1 LSTPVLIDE
10 AGESRT
16 VAAARFPLEVG
27 GAEAD
32 IRLPGVD
39 EARPQAF
46 LGYENGEIFIQPAP
60 GSQPVVCNGTALE
73 ASQWLRHNDRVRI
86 GHSEIVFVR
95 DEDRIRLVIRHL
107 PRDED
112 TEAPLLVAPPR
123 PETPRAAEPVATVR
137 PADFTPGTLKPSTKS
152 RWAPRPITLV
162 FWGVLATLVVVAWF
176 MFTARS
182 VQIEIEPT
190 PDTMELEGG
199 LFKLDV
205 SGRYFLRPGTYTLIA
220 EAAGY
225 RRLEAPFEVSRDPRQ
240 TFRFSLEKL
249 PGFLDVETD
258 PAAGATVTIDGETIG
273 KTPLEPI
280 ELAPGEHTILIRAA
294 RHLDFTTTV
303 TIEGG
308 GATQTLAAELSP
320 LWAPVTFDSRPAGAV
335 VRVDGDEVG
344 TTPVTVDVG
353 AGTRGVEMA
362 LAGYK
367 PFRRSLEVV
376 ADEPQTVP
384 LVTLV
389 PADGKLVL
397 TSDPDGATV
406 TVDDEYRGQTPLD
419 LVLAPGRQYEIGIAK
434 AGYGSTDESVTVRSG
449 ETRELRLTLEPQ
461 YGEIEIRGEPSAA
474 EILIDGEPRGPVNQT
489 LRLIATPVE
498 IEIRKEGYESYRQT
512 VTPRPGFPQSIRVS
526 LKTPA
531 QVKAAATPRVIRGP
545 QGQELRLIDPGRFR
559 MGASRREPG
568 RRANETLREVELT
581 RPFYL
586 ATQEV
591 SNRDFRQFK
600 TVHESGIVGNYSLDL
615 DHHPVVNVSWEAA
628 ARYCNWLSEQESLP
642 PAYVMQA
649 GKLVGA
655 NPMATGYRLPTE
667 AEWAW
672 VARYAGGRSGLK
684 YAWGETLPI
693 AAGSGNYADASAGSV
708 VPGTLAGYNDGFPTT
723 APVDSFEP
731 NAVGILNLGGNVAE
745 WVHDLYTIYPSS
757 SSQLQQDPM
766 GAEEGGLWVIRGSG
780 WMDGTITELR
790 LSYRDYGNKPRPD
803 VGFRVARYAE

>member
-1 LSTPVLIDE
+1 MSPSVLVDE
-10 AGESRT
+10 AGERRP
-16 VAAARFPLEVG
+16 VEAGRFPLGIG

-39 EARPQAF
+39 DTRPQAF

-73 ASQWLRHNDRVRI
+73 ASQWLHHNDRVRI
-86 GHSEIVFVR
+86 GHTEIVLVR

-107 PRDED
+107 DPED
-112 TEAPLLVAPPR
+112 TTEPPLLVAPPR
-123 PETPRAAEPVATVR
+123 PESTRVAEPLATVR
-137 PADFTPGTLKPSTKS
+137 PAEFTPGTLEPSAKR
-152 RWAPRPITLV
+152 RWALRPATLV
-162 FWGVLATLVVVAWF
+162 FWGVLATLGVVAWF

-182 VQIEIEPT
+182 VQIQIEPT
-190 PDTMELEGG
+190 PEIVEIEGG
-199 LFKLDV
+199 LFKLEV
-205 SGRYFLRPGTYTLIA
+205 SGRYLLPSGTYTLVA
-220 EAAGY
+220 EEPGY

-240 TFRFSLEKL
+240 TFQFSLERL
-249 PGFLDVETD
+249 PGFLSLVTD
-258 PAAGATVTIDGETIG
+258 PAVGATVVIDSEEIG
-273 KTPLEPI
+273 KTPLEPL
-280 ELAPGEHTILIRAA
+280 ELAPGEHAVLIRAA
-294 RHLDFTTTV
+294 RHLDFTATV

-308 GATQTLAAELSP
+308 GATQTLAAALSP

-335 VRVDGDEVG
+335 VRVDGDQVG

-353 AGTRGVEMA
+353 AGTRAVEVA

-376 ADEPQTVP
+376 ADQPQTLP
-384 LVTLV
+384 LVALE
-389 PADGKLVL
+389 PADGMLAL

-419 LVLAPGRQYEIGIAK
+419 LVLAPGRQYEIGVAK
-434 AGYGSTDESVTVRSG
+434 AGYGSADESVSVRSG

-461 YGEIEIRGEPSAA
+461 YGEIEIQGEPGDA
-474 EILIDGEPRGPVNQT
+474 EIYVDGELRGPVNQT

-498 IEIRKEGYESYRQT
+498 IEIRKEGHESHRQT
-512 VTPRPGFPQSIRVS
+512 VTPRPGFPQSIRVA

-531 QVKAAATPRVIRGP
+531 QVKAEATLRVIRGP
-545 QGQELRLIDPGRFR
+545 QGQELRLIEPGRFR

-600 TVHESGIVGNYSLDL
+600 SAHQSGSIGAYTLEL
-615 DHHPVVNVSWEAA
+615 DHHPVVNVTWEEA

-649 GKLVGA
+649 GRLVGA
-655 NPMATGYRLPTE
+655 KPMATGYRLPT
-667 AEWAW
+667 
-672 VARYAGGRSGLK
+672 
-684 YAWGETLPI
+684 
-693 AAGSGNYADASAGSV
+693 
-708 VPGTLAGYNDGFPTT
+708 
-723 APVDSFEP
+723 
-731 NAVGILNLGGNVAE
+731 
-745 WVHDLYTIYPSS
+745 
-757 SSQLQQDPM
+757 
-766 GAEEGGLWVIRGSG
+766 
-780 WMDGTITELR
+780 
-790 LSYRDYGNKPRPD
+790 
-803 VGFRVARYAE
+803 

>member
-1 LSTPVLIDE
+1 MSPSVLVDE
-10 AGESRT
+10 AGERRP
-16 VAAARFPLEVG
+16 VEAGRFPLGIG

-39 EARPQAF
+39 DTRPQAF

-73 ASQWLRHNDRVRI
+73 ASQWLHHNDRVRI
-86 GHSEIVFVR
+86 GHTEIVLVR

-107 PRDED
+107 DPED
-112 TEAPLLVAPPR
+112 TTEPPLLVAPPR
-123 PETPRAAEPVATVR
+123 PESTRVAEPLATVR
-137 PADFTPGTLKPSTKS
+137 PAEFTPGTLEPSAKR
-152 RWAPRPITLV
+152 RWALRPATLV
-162 FWGVLATLVVVAWF
+162 FWGVLATLGVVAWF

-182 VQIEIEPT
+182 VQIQIEPT
-190 PDTMELEGG
+190 PEIVEIEGG
-199 LFKLDV
+199 LFKLEV
-205 SGRYFLRPGTYTLIA
+205 SGRYLLPSGTYTLVA
-220 EAAGY
+220 EEPGY

-240 TFRFSLEKL
+240 TFQFSLERL
-249 PGFLDVETD
+249 PGFLSLVTD
-258 PAAGATVTIDGETIG
+258 PAVGATVVIDSEEIG
-273 KTPLEPI
+273 KTPLEPL
-280 ELAPGEHTILIRAA
+280 ELAPGEHAVLIRAA
-294 RHLDFTTTV
+294 RHLDFTATV

-308 GATQTLAAELSP
+308 GATQTLAAALSP

-335 VRVDGDEVG
+335 VRVDGDQVG

-353 AGTRGVEMA
+353 AGTRAVEVA

-376 ADEPQTVP
+376 ADQPQTLP
-384 LVTLV
+384 LVALE
-389 PADGKLVL
+389 PADGMLAL

-419 LVLAPGRQYEIGIAK
+419 LVLAPGRQYEIGVAK
-434 AGYGSTDESVTVRSG
+434 AGYGSADESVSVRSG

-461 YGEIEIRGEPSAA
+461 YGEIEIQGEPGDA
-474 EILIDGEPRGPVNQT
+474 EIYVDGELRGPVNQT

-498 IEIRKEGYESYRQT
+498 IEIRKEGHESHRQT
-512 VTPRPGFPQSIRVS
+512 VTPRPGFPQSIRVA

-531 QVKAAATPRVIRGP
+531 QVKAEATLRVIRGP
-545 QGQELRLIDPGRFR
+545 QGQELRLIEPGRFR

-600 TVHESGIVGNYSLDL
+600 SAHQSGSIGAYTLEL
-615 DHHPVVNVSWEAA
+615 DHHPVVNVTWEEA

-649 GKLVGA
+649 GRLVGA
-655 NPMATGYRLPTE
+655 KPMATGYRLPTE
-667 AEWAW
+667 AEWTWA
-672 VARYAGGRSGLK
+672 ARFAGGRSGLK
-684 YAWGETLPI
+684 YPWGEALPI
-693 AAGSGNYADASAGSV
+693 VAGSGNFGDAAAGSV
-708 VPGTLAGYNDGFPTT
+708 VPGTLGGYNDGFPTT
-723 APVDSFEP
+723 SPVDSFEP

-745 WVHDLYTIYPSS
+745 WVHDIYTIYPTASS
-757 SSQLQQDPM
+757 PLQRDPM
-766 GAEEGGLWVIRGSG
+766 GPEEGELYVIRGSS

-790 LSYRDYGNKPRPD
+790 LSYRDYGNRPRPD
-803 VGFRVARYAE
+803 VGFRIARYAE

>member
-1 LSTPVLIDE
+1 MSTSVLIDE
-10 AGESRT
+10 AGDRRPVEASQ
-16 VAAARFPLEVG
+16 FPLELG
-27 GAEAD
+27 GAAAD

-39 EARPQAF
+39 DSRPQAF
-46 LGYENGEIFIQPAP
+46 LGYEQGEIFIQPAP
-60 GSQPVVCNGTALE
+60 GSQPVVCNGTALK

-86 GHSEIVFVR
+86 GHTEIVFVR
-95 DEDRIRLVIRHL
+95 DEDRARLVIHHL
-107 PRDED
+107 DQDED
-112 TEAPLLVAPPR
+112 TEAPLLIAPPR
-123 PETPRAAEPVATVR
+123 PETERVAEPLATVR
-137 PADFTPGTLKPSTKS
+137 PAEFTPGTLERSAKR
-152 RWAPRPITLV
+152 RWAMRPVTLV
-162 FWGVLATLVVVAWF
+162 FWGVLATLGVVAWF

-190 PDTMELEGG
+190 PEIVEIEGG
-199 LFKLDV
+199 LFKLEV
-205 SGRYFLRPGTYTLIA
+205 SGRYLLRSGTYTLVA

-240 TFRFSLEKL
+240 TFQFSLERL
-249 PGFLDVETD
+249 PGFLDLATD
-258 PAAGATVTIDGETIG
+258 PATGATVTIDGEAVG
-273 KTPLEPI
+273 KTPLEPL
-280 ELAPGEHTILIRAA
+280 ELAPGEHTVLIRAA

-308 GATQTLAAELSP
+308 GATQALAVELVP

-335 VRVDGDEVG
+335 VRVDGDRVG
-344 TTPVTVDVG
+344 TTPVTIDIG
-353 AGTRGVEMA
+353 AGTRAVEMA

-376 ADEPQTVP
+376 ANQPQTLP

-389 PADGKLVL
+389 PADGKLLL
-397 TSDPDGATV
+397 TSGPGGATV

-419 LVLAPGRQYEIGIAK
+419 LVLAPGRQYEIGVAK

-461 YGEIEIRGEPSAA
+461 YGEIEIQGEPRDA
-474 EILIDGEPRGPVNQT
+474 EIFVDGELRGPVNQT

-498 IEIRKEGYESYRQT
+498 IEIRKEGHESHRQT

-526 LKTPA
+526 LKTPD
-531 QVKAAATPRVIRGP
+531 QVKAEATPSVIRGP
-545 QGQELRLIDPGRFR
+545 QGQELRLIEPGRFR

-581 RPFYL
+581 RRFYL
-586 ATQEV
+586 STQEV

-600 TVHESGIVGNYSLDL
+600 SEHQSGSVGTYTLEI
-615 DHHPVVNVSWEAA
+615 DHHPVVNVTWEEA

-649 GKLVGA
+649 GRLVGA

-672 VARYAGGRSGLK
+672 AARFAGGRSGLK
-684 YAWGETLPI
+684 YPWGGALPI
-693 AAGSGNYADASAGSV
+693 VAGSGNYGDAAAGSV
-708 VPGTLAGYNDGFPTT
+708 VPGTLGGYRDGFPTT
-723 APVDSFEP
+723 SPVDSYEP

-745 WVHDLYTIYPSS
+745 WVHDIYTIYPTA
-757 SSQLQQDPM
+757 SSQLQHDPM
-766 GAEEGGLWVIRGSG
+766 GPEEGELNVIRGSS

-803 VGFRVARYAE
+803 VGFRIARYAE